1 MKAAVLLSAANIEIQ
16 ELPPPNPAPG
26 EVLIQPIRA
35 GICGSDVS
43 FFLGHRPA
51 PYPLVLGHELVG
63 RVAALAEDVSQLRI
77 GQRVVVE
84 PNYPCGTC
92 RFCRAG
98 RGSICPHKQSMGV
111 TVPGCFAD
119 CVTAPAKFVWPLPD
133 AISDPD
139 AATIEPLTVALHA
152 VSQSRVVMGDTVA
165 VVGCGVIGLL
175 LILVAVRQGVRV
187 LAHDKLSTK
196 LESARRLG
204 AVTAA
209 AEDLKELWEA
219 EDVTA
224 VFECAG
230 ASATVELSIRNAP
243 RGSRVILLGLATS
256 PSTFV
261 PFDLVRRGIS
271 IEPSL
276 IYDHPADFARSISL
290 VANGTLKPS
299 LIVSDTFQFDSIGR
313 ALELASNGGAG
324 KIHTLIG

>member
-1 MKAAVLLSAANIEIQ
+1 MKAAVLVSTANIEIR

-26 EVLIQPIRA
+26 EVVIQPIRA

-43 FFLGHRPA
+43 LFLGHRPA

-63 RVAALAEDVSQLRI
+63 RVAAVAEDVSQLRV

-92 RFCRAG
+92 RLCRAG
-98 RGSICPHKQSMGV
+98 RGSICPHKESMGV

-119 CVTAPAKFVWPLPD
+119 CVAAPAEFVWPLPD
-133 AISDPD
+133 TISDLD

-152 VSQSRVVMGDTVA
+152 VSQSGVAMGDTVA

-175 LILVAVRQGVRV
+175 LIHVAVRQGIRV

-204 AVTAA
+204 ATATGV
-209 AEDLKELWEA
+209 EDLKQLWDA
-219 EDVTA
+219 ANVTA
-224 VFECAG
+224 IFECAG
-230 ASATVELSIRNAP
+230 ASATVELSIGNAP
-243 RGSRVILLGLATS
+243 RGSRVLLLGLATS
-256 PSTFV
+256 PATFV
-261 PFDLVRRGIS
+261 PFNLVRQGIS
-271 IEPSL
+271 IEPCL
-276 IYDHPADFARSISL
+276 IYDHPVDFARSISL
-290 VANGTLKPS
+290 VANGTLQPS
-299 LIVSDTFQFDSIGR
+299 VVVSDTFQFDWIGR

-324 KIHTLIG
+324 KIHTIIA

>member
-1 MKAAVLLSAANIEIQ
+1 MKAAVLVSAANIEIR
-16 ELPPPNPAPG
+16 EVPPPSPAPG
-26 EVLIQPIRA
+26 EVVIQPIRA

-43 FFLGHRPA
+43 LFLGHRPA

-63 RVAALAEDVSQLRI
+63 RVAALGKDVSELRV

-92 RFCRAG
+92 RFCREG

-119 CVTAPAKFVWPLPD
+119 SVAAPAEFVWPLPD
-133 AISDPD
+133 TISDLD

-152 VSQSRVVMGDTVA
+152 VSQSGVAMGDTVA

-175 LILVAVRQGVRV
+175 LIHVAVRQGVRV

-204 AVTAA
+204 ATAA
-209 AEDLKELWEA
+209 GAEDLKELWDA
-219 EDVTA
+219 ANVTA
-224 VFECAG
+224 IFECAG
-230 ASATVELSIRNAP
+230 ASATVDLSIRNAP
-243 RGSRVILLGLATS
+243 RGSRVLLLGLAKE

-261 PFDLVRRGIS
+261 PFDLVRQGIS

-276 IYDHPADFARSISL
+276 IYDHPVDFARSISL
-290 VANGTLKPS
+290 VANGTLQPS
-299 LIVSDTFQFDSIGR
+299 IIVSDTFQFDSIGR

-324 KIHTLIG
+324 KIHTIIA

>member
-16 ELPPPNPAPG
+16 ELPSPTPAPG

-43 FFLGHRPA
+43 LFLGHRSA

-63 RVAALAEDVSQLRI
+63 RVAAVAEDVSQLRV

-119 CVTAPAKFVWPLPD
+119 CVAAPAEFVWPLPD

-152 VSQSRVVMGDTVA
+152 VSQSGVAMGDTVA

-175 LILVAVRQGVRV
+175 LIHVAVRQGIRV
-187 LAHDKLSTK
+187 LAHDRLNTK

-204 AVTAA
+204 ATAA
-209 AEDLKELWEA
+209 GAEDLKELWEGA
-219 EDVTA
+219 NVTA

-243 RGSRVILLGLATS
+243 RGSRVLLLGLAMS
-256 PSTFV
+256 PATFV
-261 PFDLVRRGIS
+261 PFNLVRQGIS
-271 IEPSL
+271 IEPCL

-290 VANGTLKPS
+290 VANETLQPS
-299 LIVSDTFQFDSIGR
+299 IIVSDTFQFDSIGR

-324 KIHTLIG
+324 KIHTIIA